1 MVALL
6 SREALSNYSKCWLM
20 DSLKSLFFPRPLSQ
34 PSIPSMINQ
43 FVEQRFNLSTWKVN
57 RLTQFL
63 LLAVTMLTYS
73 IMAMNIAN
81 SLFLSNAGAKYL
93 PLSFILL
100 GIFSTLAYGGVSQV
114 IDRFSRVRLFQY
126 ALFGSVI
133 LFTVFSL
140 LLPFNTLPLYFCI
153 SITAFFQ
160 FDLFINILYPNLV
173 TDYFT
178 TLEYKR
184 YAPFFGI
191 AQAVGILL
199 GGLLTTLLA
208 KYLNNR
214 QLLGCVVLVFA
225 IAIAQVIYLENSQ
238 QRLESSS
245 GGKRMGLIE
254 SLKTFP
260 ELVERYPLVFYLASS
275 SFLFIL
281 IYVMSEFL
289 WFSTYASHFSN
300 SELTGFL
307 GQIRI
312 ITSTTQMATLFCITR
327 PLLRWLGVAR
337 MNVAY
342 PMVTLAALLGFA
354 IQGNLKSAIALN
366 INGDSINKGLA
377 TPVHQ
382 LNYNAIPPEFSGRV
396 RTLTDGIFYAIGL
409 TLAGVSLL
417 VAQSFLSAMQI
428 AWIAIVLTTVGLL
441 ARLPMGRLYAEGLE
455 GMIRSNTLEL
465 DEFNYP
471 TQLPAGSSTAIQDLI
486 INGDPYTKV
495 KGLELARRLGKPSQ
509 FLPEVK
515 VLLEENGNEAAI
527 RLAVV
532 DVFGADADNEA
543 LDKFREFLDSDRVA
557 LKTTALEILI
567 ANQDS
572 LSLPKTQELLQAE
585 SQKIRLM
592 AALAVKMDLTPSNR
606 DVETLSE
613 NVWHSP
619 WEEQAAIAIARIIG
633 KTENRDFFQL
643 LEPILTNDNPALKK
657 AGLEALAKI
666 ADRGDI
672 EIAEMAS
679 WELKNPDSPVRAAA
693 FHLLG
698 VTRCEGMLHNVGMG
712 LGDSDPRVRQAAAN
726 VLATYGEQGLALAK
740 DSLSSRN
747 SEVVNAAI
755 TAITQVRTKKANEI
769 LLDYLAPDFRELS
782 KTQAWQKQIPRYDPN
797 WRPLAI
803 AIADYHSRVV
813 QKVLYIL
820 SCLGHSR
827 TVNTVSRAFNST
839 NPREVANAVEVLATL
854 PQRRFA
860 LPLMPILEQMG
871 QPQPKP
877 VSRSRTTSPAWL
889 RSKGY
894 KLLLEALEARDR
906 WIRIGALIVMATVPF
921 ALMKDPDPLVKNT
934 AQQLF
939 LPVVH
944 RPSLQN
950 VLMNR
955 LLLLKNVALFK
966 NLSLEELLLI
976 DKALEQEQV
985 LAGQTIFSEGKWGTH
1000 LYIIAEGS
1008 VRIVKDFDGESQDLR
1023 HLSVGE
1029 YFGEVSLFDEAPHWE
1044 SAIALQD
1051 CTLLKLEKSRFI
1063 SVISQRPHIILEIC
1077 RFLSQRLRE
1086 TDKFRPTSKRLL
1098 PPPEEMEVAQ
1108 SQSS

>member
-1 MVALL
+1 
-6 SREALSNYSKCWLM
+6 
-20 DSLKSLFFPRPLSQ
+20 
-34 PSIPSMINQ
+34 MINQ

-63 LLAVTMLTYS
+63 MLAVTMLTFC

-81 SLFLSNAGAKYL
+81 SLFLSNAGAEYL

-100 GIFSTLAYGGVSQV
+100 GLFSTVAYGGVSQV

-126 ALFGSVI
+126 TLFGSVI
-133 LFTVFSL
+133 LFSVFSL
-140 LLPFNTLPLYFCI
+140 VLHFNTLPLYFCI

-160 FDLFINILYPNLV
+160 FDLFINILYPNLI

-208 KYLNNR
+208 QYLNNR
-214 QLLGCVVLVFA
+214 QLLGCVVLVFG

-238 QRLESSS
+238 PRLESSS
-245 GGKRMGLIE
+245 TKKRIGLFE
-254 SLKTFP
+254 SLRTFP
-260 ELVERYPLVFYLASS
+260 DLVQRYPLVFYLASS

-289 WFSTYASHFSN
+289 WFSTYANHFTD

-312 ITSTTQMATLFCITR
+312 ITSTTQIVTLFCITR
-327 PLLRWLGVAR
+327 PLLRWLGVTR

-354 IQGNLKSAIALN
+354 LRGDLKSAIALN

-396 RTLTDGIFYAIGL
+396 RTLTDGIFYAVGL

-417 VAQSFLSAMQI
+417 IAQSFLSAMQI
-428 AWIAIVLTTVGLL
+428 GGIAIILTTVGLL

-455 GMIRSNTLEL
+455 SMIRSNTLEL
-465 DEFNYP
+465 DEFNYR

-495 KGLELARRLGKPSQ
+495 KGLEFARRLGKPSQ

-515 VLLEENGNEAAI
+515 VLLEENGNDAAI

-532 DVFGADADNEA
+532 DVFGTDADTEA
-543 LDKFREFLDSDRVA
+543 LDKFKEFLDSDRVA

-572 LSLPKTQELLQAE
+572 LSLLKIQQLLQAE
-585 SQKIRLM
+585 SQKIRLL
-592 AALAVKMDLTPSNR
+592 AALVVKMSLTPTNR
-606 DVETLSE
+606 EIEAMSE
-613 NVWHSP
+613 QVWDSP
-619 WEEQAAIAIARIIG
+619 WEEQAAIAIARVIG
-633 KTENRDFFQL
+633 KTENRDLIYL
-643 LEPILTNDNPALKK
+643 LEPILSNDNATLKK
-657 AGLEALAKI
+657 AGLEALAKVS
-666 ADRGDI
+666 DRGDI

-679 WELKNPDSPVRAAA
+679 RDLKHPNSEVRAAA

-712 LGDSDPRVRQAAAN
+712 LGDADPRVRQEAAQ

-769 LLDYLAPDFRELS
+769 LLDYLAPDFRELN
-782 KTQAWQKQIPRYDPN
+782 KTQAWQKQIPQSDPN

-803 AIADYHSRVV
+803 AISDYHNRVV

-877 VSRSRTTSPAWL
+877 TARSRTTSPAWL

-939 LPVVH
+939 LPILH

-985 LAGQTIFSEGKWGTH
+985 LADQTIFSEGKWGTH

-1086 TDKFRPTSKRLL
+1086 TDKFRPSSKRLL
-1098 PPPEEMEVAQ
+1098 PPSEEMEVAQ
-1108 SQSS
+1108 SQ

>member
-1 MVALL
+1 
-6 SREALSNYSKCWLM
+6 
-20 DSLKSLFFPRPLSQ
+20 
-34 PSIPSMINQ
+34 MINP

-81 SLFLSNAGAKYL
+81 SLFLSNAGAEYL

-100 GIFSTLAYGGVSQV
+100 GLFSTLAYGGVSQI

-126 ALFGSVI
+126 VLVGSILF
-133 LFTVFSL
+133 FTVFCFL
-140 LLPFNTLPLYFCI
+140 LNFNTLPLYFCI

-160 FDLFINILYPNLV
+160 FDLYINILYPNLV

-199 GGLLTTLLA
+199 GGMLTTLLA
-208 KYLNNR
+208 QYLNNR
-214 QLLGCVVLVFA
+214 QLLACVILIFG

-238 QRLESSS
+238 PRLESSYAS
-245 GGKRMGLIE
+245 KRVGLIE

-260 ELVERYPLVFYLASS
+260 DLVQRYPLIFYLASS

-289 WFSTYASHFSN
+289 WFSTYASHFTDA
-300 SELTGFL
+300 ELTGFL
-307 GQIRI
+307 GKVRI
-312 ITSTTQMATLFCITR
+312 ITSTTQIATLFCVTR

-342 PMVTLAALLGFA
+342 PMVTLAALAGFA
-354 IQGNLKSAIALN
+354 LRGDLKSAIALN
-366 INGDSINKGLA
+366 INGDSLNKGLA

-396 RTLTDGIFYAIGL
+396 RTLTDGIFYAVGL

-428 AWIAIVLTTVGLL
+428 AGIAILLTTVGLL
-441 ARLPMGRLYAEGLE
+441 ARLPMGKLYAEGLE
-455 GMIRSNTLEL
+455 SMIRSNTLEL
-465 DEFNYP
+465 DEFNYR
-471 TQLPAGSSTAIQDLI
+471 TQLPPGLSTAIQDLI

-515 VLLEENGNEAAI
+515 VLLEENGNDAAI

-532 DVFGADADNEA
+532 DVFGADADAEA
-543 LDKFREFLDSDRVA
+543 LGKFREFLDSDRVA

-567 ANQDS
+567 ANEEAIP
-572 LSLPKTQELLQAE
+572 LPKIRQLLQEE
-585 SQKIRLM
+585 SQKIRLL
-592 AALAVKMDLTPSNR
+592 AALAVKMSVSSSNR
-606 DVETLSE
+606 EIEELSDQ
-613 NVWHSP
+613 VWHSP
-619 WEEQAAIAIARIIG
+619 WEEQVASAIARVIS
-633 KTENRDFFQL
+633 KTENPEFLYL
-643 LEPILTNDNPALKK
+643 LEPILKNENPSLKK

-666 ADRGDI
+666 ADRGDV
-672 EIAEMAS
+672 EIAEMATR
-679 WELKNPDSPVRAAA
+679 ELKHPDSQVRAAA

-712 LGDSDPRVRQAAAN
+712 LGDADPRVRQEAAK

-755 TAITQVRTKKANEI
+755 TAITQVRSKKANEI
-769 LLDYLAPDFRELS
+769 LLEYLAPDFRELS
-782 KTQAWQKQIPRYDPN
+782 KTQAWQKQIPQSDPN

-803 AIADYHSRVV
+803 AIADYHNRVV

-860 LPLMPILEQMG
+860 LPLMPILEEMS
-871 QPQPKP
+871 QPQAKSTSG
-877 VSRSRTTSPAWL
+877 SRSTSPAWL

-939 LPVVH
+939 LPILH

-1051 CTLLKLEKSRFI
+1051 CILLKLEKSRFI

-1086 TDKFRPTSKRLL
+1086 TDKFRPSSKRLL
-1098 PPPEEMEVAQ
+1098 PPSEEMEVAQ
-1108 SQSS
+1108 QQK

>member
-1 MVALL
+1 
-6 SREALSNYSKCWLM
+6 
-20 DSLKSLFFPRPLSQ
+20 
-34 PSIPSMINQ
+34 MINQ

-81 SLFLSNAGAKYL
+81 SLFLSNAGAEYL
-93 PLSFILL
+93 PLCFILL
-100 GIFSTLAYGGVSQV
+100 GIFSTVAYGGVSQV
-114 IDRFSRVRLFQY
+114 IDRFSRTRLFQY
-126 ALFGSVI
+126 TLVIFILLFAVFCALLDFK
-133 LFTVFSL
+133 F
-140 LLPFNTLPLYFCI
+140 LPLYFVI
-153 SITAFFQ
+153 SIAAFFQ
-160 FDLFINILYPNLV
+160 FDLNLNILYPNLI

-191 AQAVGILL
+191 AQAVGMLL
-199 GGLLTTLLA
+199 GGALTTLFA
-208 KYLNNR
+208 QFFNN
-214 QLLGCVVLVFA
+214 QELFICVIVILG
-225 IAIAQVIYLENSQ
+225 IAIAQIIYLENSQ
-238 QRLESSS
+238 QRLGSNYA
-245 GGKRMGLIE
+245 KQRIGLIE

-260 ELVERYPLVFYLASS
+260 ELIQRYPLVFYLASS
-275 SFLFIL
+275 SVLFIL

-289 WFSTYASHFSN
+289 WFSTYANNFTD
-300 SELTGFL
+300 SELTSFL
-307 GQIRI
+307 GTIRI
-312 ITSTTQMATLFCITR
+312 ATSTIQIITLFCITR

-342 PMVTLAALLGFA
+342 PIVTLAALLGFA
-354 IQGNLKSAIALN
+354 LRGDLKSAIAVN
-366 INGDSINKGLA
+366 INGDSLNKGLA
-377 TPVHQ
+377 IPVHQ

-396 RTLTDGIFYAIGL
+396 RTLTDGIFYALGL
-409 TLAGVSLL
+409 TIAGISLL
-417 VAQSFLSAMQI
+417 VAQSFLSTMQI
-428 AWIAIVLTTVGLL
+428 AWIAISLTAIALL

-455 GMIRSNTLEL
+455 SMIRSNTLEL
-465 DEFNYP
+465 DNFNYR
-471 TQLPAGSSTAIQDLI
+471 TQLPAGSSSAIQDLI

-515 VLLEENGNEAAI
+515 VLLEENGNDAFI
-527 RLAVV
+527 RSAVV
-532 DVFGADADNEA
+532 DVFGGDADSES

-557 LKTTALEILI
+557 LRTTALEVLT
-567 ANQDS
+567 ANQEAIATS
-572 LSLPKTQELLQAE
+572 KIRELLSDE
-585 SQKIRLM
+585 SQKVRLL
-592 AALAVKMDLTPSNR
+592 AALAVKMLDQVPDTKI
-606 DVETLSE
+606 ETLTNE
-613 NVWHSP
+613 VWESP
-619 WEEQAAIAIARIIG
+619 WEEKATISVARVIA
-633 KTENRDFFQL
+633 KTGNRDFLYL
-643 LEPILTNDNPALKK
+643 LEPIIKNDTPALKQE
-657 AGLEALAKI
+657 GLTALAKI
-666 ADRGDI
+666 AERSDI
-672 EIAEMAS
+672 EATEMGIR
-679 WELKNPDSPVRAAA
+679 ELQHSDPQVRAAA
-693 FHLLG
+693 FYVLG
-698 VTRCEGMLHNVGMG
+698 VTQCQGMLHHVGMG
-712 LGDSDPRVRQAAAN
+712 LGDTDPRVRQEAAK
-726 VLATYGEQGLALAK
+726 VLAAYGEQGLGLAR
-740 DSLSSRN
+740 DSLASPN
-747 SEVVNAAI
+747 PEVVTATI
-755 TAITQVRTKKANEI
+755 TAVTQVRSPKASDI
-769 LLDYLAPDFRELS
+769 LLEYLAPDFRELN
-782 KTQAWQKQIPRYDPN
+782 KTQAWQKQIPQNDPN
-797 WRPLAI
+797 WQPLVI
-803 AIADYHSRVV
+803 AISDYHNRVV

-854 PQRRFA
+854 PHRRFA

-871 QPQPKP
+871 QSQTP
-877 VSRSRTTSPAWL
+877 SGGSRTTSPAWL

-921 ALMKDPDPLVKNT
+921 ALMRDPDPLVKNT

-939 LPVVH
+939 LPILH

-955 LLLLKNVALFK
+955 LLLLKKVALFK

-976 DKALEQEQV
+976 DNALEQEQV
-985 LAGQTIFSEGKWGTH
+985 LASQTIFTEGSWGTH

-1008 VRIVKDFDGESQDLR
+1008 VRIVKAFDGEQEDLR

-1029 YFGEVSLFDEAPHWE
+1029 YFGEVALFDEAPHWE

-1086 TDKFRPTSKRLL
+1086 TDKFRPSSKQLL
-1098 PPPEEMEVAQ
+1098 PPSEQMEVAQ
-1108 SQSS
+1108 YHQ

>member
-1 MVALL
+1 MGLL
-6 SREALSNYSKCWLM
+6 DQNCSHARFNVLAYIASLSTAILSNLQS
-20 DSLKSLFFPRPLSQ
+20 
-34 PSIPSMINQ
+34 SMINQ
-43 FVEQRFNLSTWKVN
+43 FVEQRFNLSNWKVN

-81 SLFLSNAGAKYL
+81 SLFLSNAGAEYL
-93 PLSFILL
+93 PLCFIFL
-100 GIFSTLAYGGVSQV
+100 GLFSTLAYGGVSQV
-114 IDRFSRVRLFQY
+114 IDRFSRARLFQY
-126 ALFGSVI
+126 ALAVFVL
-133 LFTVFSL
+133 LFAIFSFL
-140 LLPFNTLPLYFCI
+140 LDLNTLPVYFVI
-153 SITAFFQ
+153 SISAFFQ
-160 FDLFINILYPNLV
+160 FDLNLNILYPNLI

-199 GGLLTTLLA
+199 GGTLTTLFA
-208 KYLNNR
+208 KFFND
-214 QLLGCVVLVFA
+214 QELLICVIVILG
-225 IAIAQVIYLENSQ
+225 IGIAQISYLDSSQ
-238 QRLESSS
+238 QRLESNYAK
-245 GGKRMGLIE
+245 KRIGLFE

-260 ELVERYPLVFYLASS
+260 ELVQRYPLVFYLASS
-275 SFLFIL
+275 SVLFIL

-289 WFSTYASHFSN
+289 WFSTYASHYTD
-300 SELTGFL
+300 SELTSFL
-307 GQIRI
+307 GSVRI
-312 ITSTTQMATLFCITR
+312 ATSTIQIVTLFCITR

-342 PMVTLAALLGFA
+342 PIVTLAALLGFA
-354 IQGNLKSAIALN
+354 LRGDLKSAIAIN
-366 INGDSINKGLA
+366 INGDSLNKGLA
-377 TPVHQ
+377 IPVHQ

-396 RTLTDGIFYAIGL
+396 RTLTDGIFYAMGL
-409 TLAGVSLL
+409 TVAGISLM
-417 VAQSFLSAMQI
+417 VAQSFLTTMQI
-428 AWIAIVLTTVGLL
+428 AWIAIILTALALL
-441 ARLPMGRLYAEGLE
+441 ARLPMGKLYAQGLE

-465 DEFNYP
+465 DDFNYR
-471 TQLPAGSSTAIQDLI
+471 TQLPAGSSSAIQDLI

-515 VLLEENGNEAAI
+515 VLLEENGSDATI
-527 RLAVV
+527 RSAVV
-532 DVFGADADNEA
+532 EVFGGDADAEA
-543 LDKFREFLDSDRVA
+543 VEKFREFLDSDRVA
-557 LKTTALEILI
+557 LKTTALEVLT
-567 ANQDS
+567 ANQEPIS
-572 LSLPKTQELLQAE
+572 IPKLRQLLTDE
-585 SQKIRLM
+585 SQKVRLL
-592 AALAVKMDLTPSNR
+592 AALAVKMSTAPADRKIQELT
-606 DVETLSE
+606 EE
-613 NVWHSP
+613 VWHYP
-619 WEEQAAIAIARIIG
+619 WEEKAAIAIARVISQ
-633 KTENRDFFQL
+633 TENRDFLHL
-643 LEPILTNDNPALKK
+643 LEPIIKNETPSLKQEGLT
-657 AGLEALAKI
+657 ALAKI
-666 ADRGDI
+666 ADRGDV
-672 EIAEMAS
+672 EIAEIS
-679 WELKNPDSPVRAAA
+679 IRELKHPDSQVRAAA

-698 VTRCEGMLHNVGMG
+698 VTRCQGMLHHVGTG
-712 LGDSDPRVRQAAAN
+712 LGDADPRVRQEAAQA
-726 VLATYGEQGLALAK
+726 LASYGEQGLSLAR
-740 DSLSSRN
+740 DSLSSPN
-747 SEVVNAAI
+747 PEVVTTAI
-755 TAITQVRTKKANEI
+755 TAITQVRSKRATEI
-769 LLDYLAPDFRELS
+769 LLEYLAPDFRELN
-782 KTQAWQKQIPRYDPN
+782 KTQAWQKQIPRHDPN

-803 AIADYHSRVV
+803 AIADYHNRVV

-820 SCLGHSR
+820 SCLGNSR

-839 NPREVANAVEVLATL
+839 NPREVANAIEVLATL
-854 PQRRFA
+854 PHRRFA

-871 QPQPKP
+871 QPKSEASPRP
-877 VSRSRTTSPAWL
+877 RSTSSAWL

-906 WIRIGALIVMATVPF
+906 WIRVGTLIVMATVPF

-939 LPVVH
+939 LPILH

-976 DKALEQEQV
+976 DKALEQQQV
-985 LAGQTIFSEGKWGTH
+985 LAGQSIFNEGSWGTH

-1008 VRIVKDFDGESQDLR
+1008 VRIVKEFDDEQQDLR

-1044 SAIALQD
+1044 GAIALQD

-1086 TDKFRPTSKRLL
+1086 TDKYRPSSKRLL
-1098 PPPEEMEVAQ
+1098 PPSEEMEMAQ
-1108 SQSS
+1108 SHQ

>member
-1 MVALL
+1 
-6 SREALSNYSKCWLM
+6 
-20 DSLKSLFFPRPLSQ
+20 
-34 PSIPSMINQ
+34 MINQ
-43 FVEQRFNLSTWKVN
+43 IVEQRFNLSTWKVN

-81 SLFLSNAGAKYL
+81 SLFLSNAGAEYL
-93 PLSFILL
+93 PLCFIFL
-100 GIFSTLAYGGVSQV
+100 GLFSVLAYAGVSQV
-114 IDRFSRVRLFQY
+114 VDRFSRTRLFQY
-126 ALFGSVI
+126 ALLGSAL
-133 LFTVFSL
+133 LFAVFCL
-140 LLPFNTLPLYFCI
+140 VLNFNTLPLYFLI
-153 SITAFFQ
+153 SISAFFQ
-160 FDLFINILYPNLV
+160 FDLYVNILYPNLI

-199 GGLLTTLLA
+199 GGMLTTLLA
-208 KYLNNR
+208 QYLNNR
-214 QLLGCVVLVFA
+214 QLLACVVVIFG
-225 IAIAQVIYLENSQ
+225 IGIGQVLYLEKSQ
-238 QRLESSS
+238 PRLESNYAK
-245 GGKRMGLIE
+245 KRISLIE

-260 ELVERYPLVFYLASS
+260 DLVERYPLVFYLASS

-289 WFSTYASHFSN
+289 WFSTYANHFSD
-300 SELTGFL
+300 SKLTSFL

-312 ITSTTQMATLFCITR
+312 ITSSTQIVTLFCITR

-337 MNVAY
+337 MNTAY
-342 PMVTLAALLGFA
+342 PIVTLVALGGMA
-354 IQGNLKSAIALN
+354 IRGDLKSAIALN
-366 INGDSINKGLA
+366 INGDSLNKGLA

-396 RTLTDGIFYAIGL
+396 RTLTDGIFYAVGL

-417 VAQSFLSAMQI
+417 IAQSFLTLTQI
-428 AWIAIVLTTVGLL
+428 SGIAITLTAIALF

-455 GMIRSNTLEL
+455 NMIRSNSLEL
-465 DEFNYP
+465 DNFNDR
-471 TQLPAGSSTAIQDLI
+471 TQLPPGLSSAIQDLI
-486 INGDPYTKV
+486 INGDPYTQV
-495 KGLELARRLGKPSQ
+495 KGLQLAGRLGEPSR

-515 VLLEENGNEAAI
+515 ALLAENGSDPAI

-532 DVFGADADNEA
+532 DLFGGNADAEA
-543 LDKFREFLDSDRVA
+543 IQKFREFLSSDRATLKAVA
-557 LKTTALEILI
+557 LEVLT
-567 ANQDS
+567 ANQEAI
-572 LSLPKTQELLQAE
+572 PTATIKKLLTDPSSE
-585 SQKIRLM
+585 VRLL
-592 AALAVKMDLTPSNR
+592 AALAQQIAPSSNDRKVEELTAK
-606 DVETLSE
+606 
-613 NVWHSP
+613 VWESL
-619 WEEQAAIAIARIIG
+619 WEEEVGWNEGKDAIARVIA
-633 KTENRDFFQL
+633 KTENRDFIYL
-643 LEPILTNDNPALKK
+643 LDPILNSENASLKQD
-657 AGLEALAKI
+657 GLKALAKL
-666 ADRGDI
+666 ADRGDL
-672 EIAEMAS
+672 EIAEIAIR
-679 WELKNPDSPVRAAA
+679 ELKNPDPQVRATA

-698 VTRCEGMLHNVGMG
+698 VTRCQGMLHHLGMG
-712 LGDSDPRVRQAAAN
+712 LGDADPRVRQEAAK
-726 VLATYGEQGLALAK
+726 VLATYGEKGLELAR
-740 DSLSSRN
+740 DSLSSPN
-747 SEVVNAAI
+747 PEVVSAAI
-755 TAITQVRTKKANEI
+755 TAISQVRSQKASDI
-769 LLDYLAPDFRELS
+769 LLEYLTPDFRQLS
-782 KTQAWQKQIPRYDPN
+782 KTQAWQKQIPQHDPN

-803 AIADYHSRVV
+803 AIADYHNRVV

-854 PQRRFA
+854 PHRRFA

-871 QPQPKP
+871 QPNKA
-877 VSRSRTTSPAWL
+877 SGRSRTTSAWL

-906 WIRIGALIVMATVPF
+906 WIRVGALIVMATVPF

-939 LPVVH
+939 LPILH

-950 VLMNR
+950 ILMNR

-985 LAGQTIFSEGKWGTH
+985 LAGQTIFNEGSWGTH

-1008 VRIVKDFDGESQDLR
+1008 VRIVKEFDEEQQDLR

-1044 SAIALQD
+1044 GAIALQD

-1086 TDKFRPTSKRLL
+1086 TDKFRPSSKRLL
-1098 PPPEEMEVAQ
+1098 PPSEESDLQTPNSPLLSKE
-1108 SQSS
+1108 S

>member
-1 MVALL
+1 
-6 SREALSNYSKCWLM
+6 
-20 DSLKSLFFPRPLSQ
+20 
-34 PSIPSMINQ
+34 MISQ

-81 SLFLSNAGAKYL
+81 SLFLSNAGAEYL
-93 PLSFILL
+93 PLSFIFL
-100 GIFSTLAYGGVSQV
+100 GLFSTLAYGGVSQV
-114 IDRFSRVRLFQY
+114 VDRFSRVRLFQY
-126 ALFGSVI
+126 TLIVSAV
-133 LFTVFSL
+133 LFTIFSL
-140 LLPFNTLPLYFCI
+140 LLGLNTIALYFFI

-160 FDLFINILYPNLV
+160 FDLYINILYPNLI

-199 GGLLTTLLA
+199 GGTLTTLLA
-208 KYLNNR
+208 QYLNDR
-214 QLLGCVVLVFA
+214 QLLGCVVLIFG
-225 IAIAQVIYLENSQ
+225 IAIAQVVYLETSQ
-238 QRLESSS
+238 TRLESNYAN
-245 GGKRMGLIE
+245 KRIGVLE

-260 ELVERYPLVFYLASS
+260 DLVKRYPLVFYLASS

-289 WFSTYASHFSN
+289 WFSTYASHFTN
-300 SELTGFL
+300 SELTSFL
-307 GQIRI
+307 GQVRI
-312 ITSTTQMATLFCITR
+312 ATSTTQIFTLFCITR
-327 PLLRWLGVAR
+327 PLLRWLGVTR

-342 PMVTLAALLGFA
+342 PIVTLAALTGFA
-354 IQGNLKSAIALN
+354 LRGDLKSAIALN
-366 INGDSINKGLA
+366 INGDSLNKGLA
-377 TPVHQ
+377 SPVHQ

-396 RTLTDGIFYAIGL
+396 RTLTDGVFYALGL
-409 TLAGVSLL
+409 TFAGVSLL
-417 VAQSFLSAMQI
+417 VVQSFLSLMQI
-428 AWIAIVLTTVGLL
+428 AWIAISLTAIALL

-465 DEFNYP
+465 DEFNYR
-471 TQLPAGSSTAIQDLI
+471 TQLPSGSSSAIQDLI

-495 KGLELARRLGKPSQ
+495 KGLELARRLEKPSR

-515 VLLEENGNEAAI
+515 VLLEENGNDAAI
-527 RLAVV
+527 RSAVV
-532 DVFGADADNEA
+532 DVFGNDADGEA
-543 LDKFREFLDSDRVA
+543 LEKFREFLDSDRVA
-557 LKTTALEILI
+557 LRATALEILT
-567 ANQDS
+567 ANQDPIPTDQLRKL
-572 LSLPKTQELLQAE
+572 LSDE
-585 SQKIRLM
+585 SQKVRLL
-592 AALAVKMDLTPSNR
+592 AALAVKMSDTNLDRKIEEMT
-606 DVETLSE
+606 EE
-613 NVWHSP
+613 VWNCP
-619 WEEQAAIAIARIIG
+619 WEEKAAIAIAGVIG
-633 KTENRDFFQL
+633 KTEDRELVHL
-643 LEPILTNDNPALKK
+643 LEPILNHDNPSLKQEGLKAL
-657 AGLEALAKI
+657 GKI
-666 ADRGDI
+666 ADRGDV
-672 EIAEMAS
+672 EIAEMAIR
-679 WELKNPDSPVRAAA
+679 ELKHPDPKVRAAA
-693 FHLLG
+693 FHVLG
-698 VTRCEGMLHNVGMG
+698 VTRCQGMLHNVGMG
-712 LGDSDPRVRQAAAN
+712 LGDVDPRVRQEAAK
-726 VLATYGEQGLALAK
+726 VLATYGEKGLELAK

-747 SEVVNAAI
+747 SEVVSAAI
-755 TAITQVRTKKANEI
+755 TAITQVRSKKASEI
-769 LLDYLAPDFRELS
+769 LLEYLTPDFRELN
-782 KTQAWQKQIPRYDPN
+782 KTQAWQKQIPKYDPN

-803 AIADYHSRVV
+803 AIADYHNRVV

-839 NPREVANAVEVLATL
+839 NPREVANAIEVLATL

-860 LPLMPILEQMG
+860 LPLMPILEEMS
-871 QPQPKP
+871 QPKP
-877 VSRSRTTSPAWL
+877 LNGRPRGTSSAWL

-906 WIRIGALIVMATVPF
+906 WIRVGALIVMATVPF

-939 LPVVH
+939 LPILH

-976 DKALEQEQV
+976 DKTLEQQQV
-985 LAGQTIFSEGKWGTH
+985 LAGQTIFTEGTWGTH

-1008 VRIVKDFDGESQDLR
+1008 VRIVKNFDDEPQDLR

-1086 TDKFRPTSKRLL
+1086 TDKYRPSSKRLL
-1098 PPPEEMEVAQ
+1098 PPSEEMEMAQ
-1108 SQSS
+1108 PHQ

>member
-1 MVALL
+1 
-6 SREALSNYSKCWLM
+6 
-20 DSLKSLFFPRPLSQ
+20 
-34 PSIPSMINQ
+34 MINQ

-63 LLAVTMLTYS
+63 FLAVTMLTYS

-81 SLFLSNAGAKYL
+81 SLFLSNAGAEYL
-93 PLSFILL
+93 PLCFIFL
-100 GIFSTLAYGGVSQV
+100 GIFSTLAYGGVSQI

-126 ALFGSVI
+126 ALMVSVV
-133 LFTVFSL
+133 LFAAFSL
-140 LLPFNTLPLYFCI
+140 LLRLDTLPLYFFI

-160 FDLFINILYPNLV
+160 FDLSINILYPNLI

-199 GGLLTTLLA
+199 GGTLTTLLA
-208 KYLNNR
+208 RYLNDR
-214 QLLGCVVLVFA
+214 QLMLGVIVIFG

-238 QRLESSS
+238 PRLGS
-245 GGKRMGLIE
+245 GYASKRMGLIE

-260 ELVERYPLVFYLASS
+260 DLVQRYPLVFYLASS

-289 WFSTYASHFSN
+289 WFSTYANHFTD

-312 ITSTTQMATLFCITR
+312 ITSTTQMVTLFCITR

-342 PMVTLAALLGFA
+342 PIVTLAALFGFA
-354 IQGNLKSAIALN
+354 IRGDLKSAIAIN
-366 INGDSINKGLA
+366 INGDSLNKGLA
-377 TPVHQ
+377 APVHQ

-396 RTLTDGIFYAIGL
+396 RTLTDGVLYAVGL
-409 TLAGVSLL
+409 TLAGVLL
-417 VAQSFLSAMQI
+417 LIAHSFLQPRQI
-428 AWIAIVLTTVGLL
+428 AWIAISLTTVALL

-455 GMIRSNTLEL
+455 SMIRSNTLEL
-465 DEFNYP
+465 DEFNYR
-471 TQLPAGSSTAIQDLI
+471 TQLPAGSSSAIQDLI

-495 KGLELARRLGKPSQ
+495 KGLELARRLGKPSR

-515 VLLEENGNEAAI
+515 VLLEENGNDAAI

-532 DVFGADADNEA
+532 EVFGADADAET
-543 LDKFREFLDSDRVA
+543 LEKFREFLDSDRVA

-567 ANQDS
+567 ANEES
-572 LSLPKTQELLQAE
+572 IPLPKIRQLFQEE
-585 SQKIRLM
+585 SQKIRLL
-592 AALAVKMDLTPSNR
+592 AALAVKMSVSAMDR
-606 DVETLSE
+606 EIQALSDE
-613 NVWHSP
+613 VWHSP
-619 WEEQAAIAIARIIG
+619 WEEQAASAIARVIG
-633 KTENRDFFQL
+633 QTGNRDFLHL
-643 LEPILTNDNPALKK
+643 LEPILKNDNPSLKK

-666 ADRGDI
+666 ADRSDV
-672 EIAEMAS
+672 EIAEMATR
-679 WELKNPDSPVRAAA
+679 ELKHPDPQVRAAA

-698 VTRCEGMLHNVGMG
+698 VTRCEGMLHHVGMG
-712 LGDSDPRVRQAAAN
+712 LGDPDPRVRQEAAQ
-726 VLATYGEQGLALAK
+726 VLGTYGEQGLALAR

-747 SEVVNAAI
+747 SEVVNTAI
-755 TAITQVRTKKANEI
+755 TAITQVRSKRANEI
-769 LLDYLAPDFRELS
+769 LLEYLAPDFRELS
-782 KTQAWQKQIPRYDPN
+782 KTQAWQKQIPQYDPN

-860 LPLMPILEQMG
+860 LPLMPILEQMS

-877 VSRSRTTSPAWL
+877 TGRSRTTSPAWL

-939 LPVVH
+939 LPILH

-1008 VRIVKDFDGESQDLR
+1008 VRIVKEFDGEPQDLR
-1023 HLSVGE
+1023 HLGVGE

-1063 SVISQRPHIILEIC
+1063 SVITQRPHIILEIC

-1086 TDKFRPTSKRLL
+1086 TDKFRPSSKRLL
-1098 PPPEEMEVAQ
+1098 PPSEEMEIAQ
-1108 SQSS
+1108 NQK

>member
-1 MVALL
+1 
-6 SREALSNYSKCWLM
+6 
-20 DSLKSLFFPRPLSQ
+20 
-34 PSIPSMINQ
+34 MINQ
-43 FVEQRFNLSTWKVN
+43 LVEQRFNFSTWKVN

-81 SLFLSNAGAKYL
+81 SLFLSNAGAEYL
-93 PLSFILL
+93 PLCFIFL
-100 GIFSTLAYGGVSQV
+100 GLFSTLAYGGVSQV
-114 IDRFSRVRLFQY
+114 IDRFSRARLFQY
-126 ALFGSVI
+126 ALFASALFFSV
-133 LFTVFSL
+133 FCL
-140 LLPFNTLPLYFCI
+140 LLNLNTLVLYFFI

-160 FDLFINILYPNLV
+160 FDLYINILYPNLV

-191 AQAVGILL
+191 AQAVGILF
-199 GGLLTTLLA
+199 GGMLTTVLA
-208 KYLNNR
+208 QYLNNR
-214 QLLGCVVLVFA
+214 QLLGVVVLVFG
-225 IAIAQVIYLENSQ
+225 IAIAQIIYLENSQ
-238 QRLESSS
+238 PRLESNIAK
-245 GGKRMGLIE
+245 KRVGLIE

-260 ELVERYPLVFYLASS
+260 ELVQRYPLIFYLASS

-289 WFSTYASHFSN
+289 WFSTYANNFTDL
-300 SELTGFL
+300 ELTSFL
-307 GQIRI
+307 GQVRI
-312 ITSTTQMATLFCITR
+312 ATSTTQILTLFCVTR
-327 PLLRWLGVAR
+327 PLLRWLGVGR

-342 PMVTLAALLGFA
+342 PLVTLVALFGMALRGD
-354 IQGNLKSAIALN
+354 LKSAIALN
-366 INGDSINKGLA
+366 VNGDSLNKGLA
-377 TPVHQ
+377 SPVHQ

-396 RTLTDGIFYAIGL
+396 RTLTDGIFYAVGL

-417 VAQSFLSAMQI
+417 VAQSFLTPLEI
-428 AWIAIVLTTVGLL
+428 TWIAIILTAIALL

-455 GMIRSNTLEL
+455 SMIRSNTLEL
-465 DEFNYP
+465 DEFNYR
-471 TQLPAGSSTAIQDLI
+471 TQLPSGSSSAIQDLI
-486 INGDPYTKV
+486 INGDPYTQV
-495 KGLELARRLGKPSQ
+495 KGLELAGRLGEPSR

-515 VLLEENGNEAAI
+515 VLLEENGNDPVI
-527 RLAVV
+527 RSAVV
-532 DVFGADADNEA
+532 DLFTNNADGDAIA
-543 LDKFREFLDSDRVA
+543 KFREFLNSDQIP
-557 LKTTALEILI
+557 LKATALEVLI
-567 ANQDS
+567 ANQELIS
-572 LSLPKTQELLQAE
+572 PHKLRKLLQDENAE
-585 SQKIRLM
+585 ISLL
-592 AALAVKMDLTPSNR
+592 AALVVKVSEFTTDQKLKNLAEAVWN
-606 DVETLSE
+606 
-613 NVWHSP
+613 HP
-619 WEEQAAIAIARIIG
+619 WEDNAANAIARVIAKI
-633 KTENRDFFQL
+633 RDRDLVHL
-643 LEPILTNDNPALKK
+643 LDPILKHDQPSLKQQ
-657 AGLEALAKI
+657 GLKALAQI
-666 ADRGDI
+666 TERGDLEVA
-672 EIAEMAS
+672 EIAIK
-679 WELKNPDSPVRAAA
+679 ELQHRDPQVRAAA

-698 VTRCEGMLHNVGMG
+698 VTRCQGMLHYVGMG
-712 LGDSDPRVRQAAAN
+712 LGDADPRVRQEASQ
-726 VLATYGEQGLALAK
+726 VLASYGEKGLELAR
-740 DSLSSRN
+740 DSLSSPN
-747 SEVVNAAI
+747 PEVVSAAI
-755 TAITQVRTKKANEI
+755 TAISQVRSKRASDI
-769 LLDYLAPDFRELS
+769 LLEYLTPDFRELN
-782 KTQAWQKQIPRYDPN
+782 KTQTWQKQIPQNDPN

-803 AIADYHSRVV
+803 AIADYHQRVV

-839 NPREVANAVEVLATL
+839 NPREVANAVEVLTTL
-854 PQRRFA
+854 PHRRFA

-871 QPQPKP
+871 QPSSLSN
-877 VSRSRTTSPAWL
+877 SRSRTTSAWL
-889 RSKGY
+889 RSRGY

-906 WIRIGALIVMATVPF
+906 WIRVGALIVMATVPF

-939 LPVVH
+939 LPILH

-985 LAGQTIFSEGKWGTH
+985 LAGQTIFNEGTWGTH

-1008 VRIVKDFDGESQDLR
+1008 VRIVKEFDEEQQDLR

-1044 SAIALQD
+1044 GAIALQD

-1086 TDKFRPTSKRLL
+1086 TDKFRPSSKRLL
-1098 PPPEEMEVAQ
+1098 PPSEEREVAQ
-1108 SQSS
+1108 YHQ

>member
-1 MVALL
+1 MV
-6 SREALSNYSKCWLM
+6 
-20 DSLKSLFFPRPLSQ
+20 
-34 PSIPSMINQ
+34 NQ
-43 FVEQRFNLSTWKVN
+43 FVEQRLNLSTWKVN

-63 LLAVTMLTYS
+63 LLAVTMLTYN

-81 SLFLSNAGAKYL
+81 SLFLSNAGAEYL
-93 PLSFILL
+93 PLSFIFL
-100 GIFSTLAYGGVSQV
+100 GLFSTLAYGGVSQV
-114 IDRFSRVRLFQY
+114 IDRFSRARLFQY
-126 ALFGSVI
+126 ALLGSTL
-133 LFTVFSL
+133 LFTVFCFCL
-140 LLPFNTLPLYFCI
+140 NFNSLPLYFFI

-160 FDLFINILYPNLV
+160 FDLSINILYPNLI

-199 GGLLTTLLA
+199 GGTLTTVLA
-208 KYLNNR
+208 RYLNDR
-214 QLLGCVVLVFA
+214 QLLVGVILIFG
-225 IAIAQVIYLENSQ
+225 IAIAQVAYLDNSQ
-238 QRLESSS
+238 TRLESNSAR
-245 GGKRMGLIE
+245 KRIGLVE

-260 ELVERYPLVFYLASS
+260 DLVKRYPLVFYLASS
-275 SFLFIL
+275 SFLFII

-289 WFSTYASHFSN
+289 WFSTYASNFTG
-300 SELTGFL
+300 SELTSFL
-307 GQIRI
+307 GKVRIATSSTQIV
-312 ITSTTQMATLFCITR
+312 TLFCVTR
-327 PLLRWLGVAR
+327 PLLSWLGVAR

-342 PMVTLAALLGFA
+342 PIVTLAALLGFA
-354 IQGNLKSAIALN
+354 LRGDLKSAIALN
-366 INGDSINKGLA
+366 INGDSLNKGLA
-377 TPVHQ
+377 SPVHQ

-396 RTLTDGIFYAIGL
+396 RTLTDGIFYAVGL

-417 VAQSFLSAMQI
+417 IAQSFLSAMQI
-428 AWIAIVLTTVGLL
+428 AWIAIILTAIALL

-465 DEFNYP
+465 DEFNYR
-471 TQLPAGSSTAIQDLI
+471 TQLPAGSSSAIQDLI

-495 KGLELARRLGKPSQ
+495 KGLELARRLEKPSR
-509 FLPEVK
+509 FLPEVQ
-515 VLLEENGNEAAI
+515 VLLEENGNDAAI
-527 RLAVV
+527 RSAVV
-532 DVFGADADNEA
+532 DVFATDADAES
-543 LDKFREFLDSDRVA
+543 LEKFREFLDSDRVA
-557 LKTTALEILI
+557 LKTTALEILA
-567 ANQDS
+567 ANQEIIS
-572 LSLPKTQELLQAE
+572 SEKIRKLLQDE
-585 SQKIRLM
+585 SQKVRLL
-592 AALAVKMDLTPSNR
+592 AALMVKMSPTTMDQEI
-606 DVETLSE
+606 ETLTE
-613 NVWHSP
+613 DVWNTP
-619 WEEQAAIAIARIIG
+619 WEEKAAISIAGVIG
-633 KTENRDFFQL
+633 KTGDRELVYL
-643 LEPILTNDNPALKK
+643 LAPIIENDNPSLKQEGLKAL
-657 AGLEALAKI
+657 GEI
-666 ADRGDI
+666 ATRGDV
-672 EIAEMAS
+672 EIAEIAIK
-679 WELKNPDSPVRAAA
+679 ELKHRDPQVRAAA

-712 LGDSDPRVRQAAAN
+712 LGDTDPRVRTESAK
-726 VLATYGEQGLALAK
+726 VLATYGEKGLDLAK

-747 SEVVNAAI
+747 PEVVSAAI
-755 TAITQVRTKKANEI
+755 TAITQVRSKKASEI
-769 LLDYLAPDFRELS
+769 LLEYLTPDFRELS
-782 KTQAWQKQIPRYDPN
+782 KTQVWQKQIPKNDPN

-803 AIADYHSRVV
+803 AITDYHNRVV

-839 NPREVANAVEVLATL
+839 NPREVANAIEVLATL

-871 QPQPKP
+871 QKTNTRNNRP
-877 VSRSRTTSPAWL
+877 RSTSPAWL
-889 RSKGY
+889 RAKGY

-906 WIRIGALIVMATVPF
+906 WIRVGALIVMATVPF

-934 AQQLF
+934 VQQLF
-939 LPVVH
+939 LPILH

-976 DKALEQEQV
+976 DNALEQQQV
-985 LAGQTIFSEGKWGTH
+985 LAGQTIFSEDTWGTH

-1008 VRIVKDFDGESQDLR
+1008 VRIVKDFDGEQQDLR

-1086 TDKFRPTSKRLL
+1086 TDKYRPSSKRLL
-1098 PPPEEMEVAQ
+1098 PPSEEMEVAQ
-1108 SQSS
+1108 SH

>member
-1 MVALL
+1 
-6 SREALSNYSKCWLM
+6 
-20 DSLKSLFFPRPLSQ
+20 
-34 PSIPSMINQ
+34 MINQ

-81 SLFLSNAGAKYL
+81 SLFLSNAGAEYL
-93 PLSFILL
+93 PLCFIFL
-100 GIFSTLAYGGVSQV
+100 GLFSILAYGGVSQV
-114 IDRFSRVRLFQY
+114 IDRFSRARLFQY
-126 ALFGSVI
+126 TLIVFVLLF
-133 LFTVFSL
+133 LVFCIFL
-140 LLPFNTLPLYFCI
+140 DLDVLPLYFLI
-153 SITAFFQ
+153 SIAAFFQ
-160 FDLFINILYPNLV
+160 FDLNLNILYPNLI

-191 AQAVGILL
+191 AQAVGMLL
-199 GGLLTTLLA
+199 GGALTTLFAQFFNDQELIICVIA
-208 KYLNNR
+208 I
-214 QLLGCVVLVFA
+214 LG
-225 IAIAQVIYLENSQ
+225 IAIAQIIYLENSQ
-238 QRLESSS
+238 PRLESNYA
-245 GGKRMGLIE
+245 KKKVGLIE

-260 ELVERYPLVFYLASS
+260 ELVQRYPLVFYLASS
-275 SFLFIL
+275 SVLFIL

-289 WFSTYASHFSN
+289 WFSTYASNFTD
-300 SELTGFL
+300 SELTSFL
-307 GQIRI
+307 GSVRI
-312 ITSTTQMATLFCITR
+312 ATSTIQIVTLFCITR

-342 PMVTLAALLGFA
+342 PIVTLAALLGFA
-354 IQGNLKSAIALN
+354 LRGDLKSAIAVN
-366 INGDSINKGLA
+366 INGDSLNKGLA
-377 TPVHQ
+377 IPVHQ

-396 RTLTDGIFYAIGL
+396 RTLTDGIFYALGL
-409 TLAGVSLL
+409 TIAGVSLL
-417 VAQSFLSAMQI
+417 VAQSFLSTMQI
-428 AWIAIVLTTVGLL
+428 AWIAIILTAIALL

-465 DEFNYP
+465 DDFNYR
-471 TQLPAGSSTAIQDLI
+471 TQLPAGSSSAIQDLI

-515 VLLEENGNEAAI
+515 VLLEENGNDATI
-527 RLAVV
+527 RSAVV
-532 DVFGADADNEA
+532 DVFGGDADSES

-557 LKTTALEILI
+557 LKTTALEVLTANQESI
-567 ANQDS
+567 ANS
-572 LSLPKTQELLQAE
+572 KIRELLSDE
-585 SQKIRLM
+585 SQKVRLL
-592 AALAVKMDLTPSNR
+592 AALAVKISDQVPDTKIEKLTN
-606 DVETLSE
+606 E
-613 NVWHSP
+613 VWESP
-619 WEEQAAIAIARIIG
+619 WEEKAAISVARVIAQTG
-633 KTENRDFFQL
+633 NRDFLHL
-643 LEPILTNDNPALKK
+643 LEPIIKNDTPSLKQE
-657 AGLEALAKI
+657 GLAALAKI
-666 ADRGDI
+666 AERNDI
-672 EIAEMAS
+672 EATEIAIG
-679 WELKNPDSPVRAAA
+679 ELQNPDPQVRAAA
-693 FHLLG
+693 FHVLG
-698 VTRCEGMLHNVGMG
+698 ITRCQGMLHHVGMG
-712 LGDSDPRVRQAAAN
+712 LGDTDPRVRQQAAK
-726 VLATYGEQGLALAK
+726 VLASYGEQGLALAR
-740 DSLSSRN
+740 DSLASPN
-747 SEVVNAAI
+747 PEVVNATI
-755 TAITQVRTKKANEI
+755 TAVTQVRSQKASDI
-769 LLDYLAPDFRELS
+769 LLEYLAPDFRELN
-782 KTQAWQKQIPRYDPN
+782 KTQAWQKQIPKTDPN
-797 WRPLAI
+797 WQPLVI
-803 AIADYHSRVV
+803 AISDYHNRVV

-854 PQRRFA
+854 PHRRFA

-871 QPQPKP
+871 QQPQTL
-877 VSRSRTTSPAWL
+877 SANGRSRTTSPAWL

-906 WIRIGALIVMATVPF
+906 WIRVGALIVMATVPF
-921 ALMKDPDPLVKNT
+921 ALMRDPDPLVKNT

-939 LPVVH
+939 LPILH

-955 LLLLKNVALFK
+955 LLLLKKVALFK

-985 LAGQTIFSEGKWGTH
+985 LAGQTIFTEGSWGTH

-1008 VRIVKDFDGESQDLR
+1008 VRIVKEFDGEQEDLR

-1029 YFGEVSLFDEAPHWE
+1029 YFGEVALFDEAPHWE

-1086 TDKFRPTSKRLL
+1086 TDKFRPSSKQLL
-1098 PPPEEMEVAQ
+1098 PPSSEEMEVAQ
-1108 SQSS
+1108 HHQ

>member
-1 MVALL
+1 MV
-6 SREALSNYSKCWLM
+6 
-20 DSLKSLFFPRPLSQ
+20 
-34 PSIPSMINQ
+34 NQ
-43 FVEQRFNLSTWKVN
+43 FVEQRLNLSTWKVN

-81 SLFLSNAGAKYL
+81 SLFLSNAGAEYL
-93 PLSFILL
+93 PLSFIFL
-100 GIFSTLAYGGVSQV
+100 GLFSTLAYGGVSQI
-114 IDRFSRVRLFQY
+114 IDRFSRARLFQY
-126 ALFGSVI
+126 ALLGSTL
-133 LFTVFSL
+133 LFTVFCFCL
-140 LLPFNTLPLYFCI
+140 DFNTLPLYFFI

-160 FDLFINILYPNLV
+160 FDLFINILYPNLI

-199 GGLLTTLLA
+199 GGTLTTVLA
-208 KYLNNR
+208 QYLNNR
-214 QLLGCVVLVFA
+214 QLLVGVILIFG
-225 IAIAQVIYLENSQ
+225 IAIAQVFYLDNSQ
-238 QRLESSS
+238 TRLESNSAR
-245 GGKRMGLIE
+245 KRIGLVE

-260 ELVERYPLVFYLASS
+260 DLVKRYPLVFYLASS
-275 SFLFIL
+275 SFLFII

-289 WFSTYASHFSN
+289 WFSTYASHFTD
-300 SELTGFL
+300 SELTSFL

-312 ITSTTQMATLFCITR
+312 ATSSTQIVTLFCVTR
-327 PLLRWLGVAR
+327 PLLSWLGVAR

-342 PMVTLAALLGFA
+342 PIVTLAALLGFA
-354 IQGNLKSAIALN
+354 LRGDLKSAIALN

-377 TPVHQ
+377 SPVHQ

-396 RTLTDGIFYAIGL
+396 RTLTDGIFYAVGL

-417 VAQSFLSAMQI
+417 VAQSFLTAMQI
-428 AWIAIVLTTVGLL
+428 AWIAIILTAIALL

-465 DEFNYP
+465 DEFNYR
-471 TQLPAGSSTAIQDLI
+471 TQLPAGSSSAIQDLI

-495 KGLELARRLGKPSQ
+495 KGLELARRLEKPSR
-509 FLPEVK
+509 FLPEVQ
-515 VLLEENGNEAAI
+515 VLLEENGNDAAI
-527 RLAVV
+527 RSAVV
-532 DVFGADADNEA
+532 DVFATDADAES
-543 LDKFREFLDSDRVA
+543 LEKFREFLDSDRVA
-557 LKTTALEILI
+557 LKTTALEILA
-567 ANQDS
+567 ANQEIIPS
-572 LSLPKTQELLQAE
+572 EKIRELLKDE
-585 SQKIRLM
+585 SQKVRLL
-592 AALAVKMDLTPSNR
+592 AALMVKMSPTTMDR
-606 DVETLSE
+606 EIETLTE
-613 NVWHSP
+613 EVWNTP
-619 WEEQAAIAIARIIG
+619 WEEKAAISIASVIG
-633 KTENRDFFQL
+633 KTGDRDLAYL
-643 LEPILTNDNPALKK
+643 LEPIIQNDNSALKE
-657 AGLEALAKI
+657 AGLKALGEI
-666 ADRGDI
+666 ASRGDV
-672 EIAEMAS
+672 EIAEIAIK
-679 WELKNPDSPVRAAA
+679 ELKHRDPQVRAAA

-698 VTRCEGMLHNVGMG
+698 VTRCQGMLHNVGMG
-712 LGDSDPRVRQAAAN
+712 LGDTDPRVRQESAK
-726 VLATYGEQGLALAK
+726 VLATYGEKGLDLAK

-747 SEVVNAAI
+747 PEVVSAAI
-755 TAITQVRTKKANEI
+755 TAITQVRSKKASEI
-769 LLDYLAPDFRELS
+769 LLEYLTPDFRELS
-782 KTQAWQKQIPRYDPN
+782 KTQAWQKQLPKNDPN

-803 AIADYHSRVV
+803 AITDYHNRVV

-839 NPREVANAVEVLATL
+839 NPREVANAIEVLATL

-871 QPQPKP
+871 QKTNTTNNRP
-877 VSRSRTTSPAWL
+877 RSTSPAWL
-889 RSKGY
+889 RAKGY

-906 WIRIGALIVMATVPF
+906 WIRVGALIVMATVPF

-939 LPVVH
+939 LPILH

-976 DKALEQEQV
+976 DNALEQQQV
-985 LAGQTIFSEGKWGTH
+985 LAGQTIFSEGTWGTH

-1008 VRIVKDFDGESQDLR
+1008 VRIVKEFDGEQQDLR

-1086 TDKFRPTSKRLL
+1086 TDKYRPSSKRLL
-1098 PPPEEMEVAQ
+1098 PPSEEMEVAQ
-1108 SQSS
+1108 SH

>member
-1 MVALL
+1 
-6 SREALSNYSKCWLM
+6 
-20 DSLKSLFFPRPLSQ
+20 
-34 PSIPSMINQ
+34 MINQ

-63 LLAVTMLTYS
+63 LLAVTMLTFC

-81 SLFLSNAGAKYL
+81 SLFLSNAGADKL

-100 GIFSTLAYGGVSQV
+100 GLFSTLAYGGVSQI

-126 ALFGSVI
+126 ALFGSV
-133 LFTVFSL
+133 LFFTIFCFL
-140 LLPFNTLPLYFCI
+140 LNFNTLPLYFCI

-160 FDLFINILYPNLV
+160 FDLYINILYPNLV

-184 YAPFFGI
+184 YAPFLGI
-191 AQAVGILL
+191 GQAVGILL
-199 GGLLTTLLA
+199 GGMLTTLLA
-208 KYLNNR
+208 QYLNNR
-214 QLLGCVVLVFA
+214 QLLACVIAVFG

-238 QRLESSS
+238 PRLESSYAS
-245 GGKRMGLIE
+245 KRIGVIE

-260 ELVERYPLVFYLASS
+260 DLGQRYPLVFYLASS

-289 WFSTYASHFSN
+289 WFSTYASSFSD

-307 GQIRI
+307 GQVRI
-312 ITSTTQMATLFCITR
+312 ITSTTQIVTLFCITR
-327 PLLRWLGVAR
+327 PLLRWLGVGR

-342 PMVTLAALLGFA
+342 PIVTLTALVGFA
-354 IQGNLKSAIALN
+354 LRGDLKSAIALN
-366 INGDSINKGLA
+366 MNGDSLNKGLA

-396 RTLTDGIFYAIGL
+396 RTLTDGIFYAVGL

-417 VAQSFLSAMQI
+417 VAQSFLSPMQI
-428 AWIAIVLTTVGLL
+428 AWIAISLTTVGLL

-455 GMIRSNTLEL
+455 SMIRSNTLEL
-465 DEFNYP
+465 DEFNYR
-471 TQLPAGSSTAIQDLI
+471 TQLPAASSTAIQDLI

-495 KGLELARRLGKPSQ
+495 KGLEFARHLGKPSQ

-515 VLLEENGNEAAI
+515 VLLEENGNDAAI

-532 DVFGADADNEA
+532 DVFGTDADAEA
-543 LDKFREFLDSDRVA
+543 LEKFREFLDSNRVA

-567 ANQDS
+567 ANEES
-572 LSLPKTQELLQAE
+572 ISLPKIQQLLQEE
-585 SQKIRLM
+585 SQKIRLL
-592 AALAVKMDLTPSNR
+592 AAVAIKLSLTPSN
-606 DVETLSE
+606 EEIEALSE
-613 NVWHSP
+613 AVWHTP
-619 WEEQAAIAIARIIG
+619 WEEQAASAIARVIA
-633 KTENRDFFQL
+633 KTENRDFLQL
-643 LEPILTNDNPALKK
+643 LEPIINHDNPSLKE
-657 AGLEALAKI
+657 AGLKALAKL
-666 ADRGDI
+666 AERGDV

-679 WELKNPDSPVRAAA
+679 RELQHPDSQVRASA
-693 FHLLG
+693 FRLLG

-712 LGDSDPRVRQAAAN
+712 LGDADPRVRQEAAN

-755 TAITQVRTKKANEI
+755 TAITQVRSKKANEI
-769 LLDYLAPDFRELS
+769 LFEYLTPDFRELS
-782 KTQAWQKQIPRYDPN
+782 KTQAWQKQIPLSDPN

-803 AIADYHSRVV
+803 AISDYHNRVV

-827 TVNTVSRAFNST
+827 TVNTVSQAFNST

-860 LPLMPILEQMG
+860 LPLMPILEAMG
-871 QPQPKP
+871 QPQAKAM
-877 VSRSRTTSPAWL
+877 SRSRTTSPAWL

-939 LPVVH
+939 LPILH

-1086 TDKFRPTSKRLL
+1086 TDKFRPSAKRLL
-1098 PPPEEMEVAQ
+1098 PPSEEMEVTQ
-1108 SQSS
+1108 HYQ